1 MQYAAF
7 TFIFK
12 GKNAQESTPPIDFIS
27 IHLFLSAKM
36 SWLYTLNSFITE
48 LIFSI
53 IQIFYIIL

>member
-36 SWLYTLNSFITE
+36 SYYTLW
-48 LIFSI
+48 
-53 IQIFYIIL
+53 ILL